1 MVVPSPLT
9 HDQLFAQLETQYHHK
24 FVPASALFWTQH
36 GQHAM
41 RLEVPSLMREFKDK
55 MTVGRDPEGYLF
67 YNHVEDLDLERGT
80 RYIMFPNTYRTK
92 QDHAVVV
99 QFFHNDP
106 SKCYAQF
113 IAKDENL
120 TVDYCIDNGNVGEW
134 TQLVQGCSHAKIRK
148 YSDENTVTLTAAPIG
163 KKATFQLNNDQNIPE
178 TWGELIFKH
187 ISDLN
192 TPGGTKGFVDFTPD
206 RVLFYPKQMN
216 PEFTAIFIPS
226 EAIEKP
232 AALGTASVET
242 QTVEWS
248 NI

>member
-24 FVPASALFWTQH
+24 FVPASALFWTH
-36 GQHAM
+36 NGQHAM
-41 RLEVPSLMREFKDK
+41 RLEVPRAPHAGVQRQDD
-55 MTVGRDPEGYLF
+55 DPEGYLF

-80 RYIMFPNTYRTK
+80 RYVMFPNTYRTK
-92 QDHAVVV
+92 QDHAAVV

-106 SKCYAQF
+106 SKCYAQ
-113 IAKDENL
+113 
-120 TVDYCIDNGNVGEW
+120 
-134 TQLVQGCSHAKIRK
+134 
-148 YSDENTVTLTAAPIG
+148 
-163 KKATFQLNNDQNIPE
+163 LNNDQNIPRRV
-178 TWGELIFKH
+178 
-187 ISDLN
+187 
-192 TPGGTKGFVDFTPD
+192 KGFVDFNPD

-226 EAIEKP
+226 EAIKMP
-232 AALGTASVET
+232 DALGTASVET